1 MSRSSEG
8 GAAEFG
14 AESLGPEE
22 HMRCM
27 EEQRQFDQKEKK
39 LVQSMQQD
47 ARELL
52 VADEAAKI
60 LTRVMADLLEREER
74 HHPELTTDERIK
86 RISGTLQTAIW
97 LSVVDAR

>member
-1 MSRSSEG
+1 MSGAGELGSEI
-8 GAAEFG
+8 
-14 AESLGPEE
+14 LGPEE

-27 EEQRQFDQKEKK
+27 EEQRQFDQKEKRR
-39 LVQSMQQD
+39 VQSMKQD

-74 HHPELTTDERIK
+74 HHPELTTEERIK
-86 RISGTLQTAIW
+86 KISGTLQTAIW
-97 LSVVDAR
+97 LTVIDPR

>member
-1 MSRSSEG
+1 MTQMS
-8 GAAEFG
+8 GAGEFG
-14 AESLGPEE
+14 SEILGPEE

-27 EEQRQFDQKEKK
+27 EEQRQFDQKKKK

-52 VADEAAKI
+52 VKDAAEKI
-60 LTRVMADLLEREER
+60 LTKVMADLLEREER

-97 LSVVDAR
+97 LSVVGAKG